1 MPRPDFNQCAENYM
15 HNATAQKWYGWKGEV
30 IGIAPNN
37 VSQISTEGCR
47 QLCGTDADYYPWSLA
62 SNTITTWILPIVGIL
77 LQAPFESN
85 AFWRTVLAIARWV
98 GSPMASLAYILWN
111 IKVSAKCAL
120 MGKCSN
126 TALLVPICR

>member
-1 MPRPDFNQCAENYM
+1 MSNK
-15 HNATAQKWYGWKGEV
+15 TAQEDYGWTGKV
-30 IGIAPNN
+30 IGIQPNN
-37 VSQISTEGCR
+37 YSQISTAGCR
-47 QLCGTDADYYPWSLA
+47 ALCGTGSDYYPWSLA
-62 SNTITTWILPIVGIL
+62 SSTITTWILPIIGIL

-120 MGKCSN
+120 MG
-126 TALLVPICR
+126 T